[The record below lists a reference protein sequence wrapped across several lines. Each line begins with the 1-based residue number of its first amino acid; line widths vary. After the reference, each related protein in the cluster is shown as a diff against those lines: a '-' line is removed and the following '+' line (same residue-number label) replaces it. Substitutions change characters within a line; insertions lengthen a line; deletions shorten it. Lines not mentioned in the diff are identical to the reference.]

1 MKNIIDYA
9 RKNTED
15 FSVKPFNRADALI
28 LSWAS
33 YFSYPEC
40 VRDEEG
46 ITPEALAEV
55 KLPDEEMY
63 AEAFLP
69 KKSRKLFLALTKG
82 GRFRNLRL
90 SHYRQERDES
100 LVKQFAA
107 VCISLGRDEYF
118 LSFRGTDPS
127 FCGWKEDF
135 NMACRFPVP
144 FQQEASEYTRA
155 LMEKYPRGKF
165 YLGGHSK
172 GGNAAV
178 YAAVKLSGELRERV
192 IEVYNFDGP
201 GFLFHDDVAGEF
213 EAIKHKVVKIIP
225 QASFVGMLFETGD
238 HFRVIKSRTLSVL
251 QHNPFSWYLDGDD
264 FCPSKKRTKTSVKIE
279 SVINK
284 WILELALEDR
294 EKFIEIVYDALNA
307 LDIRDFNVFFK
318 TIHRQI
324 PALYREYKRLP
335 AEDKRFFDGKIKR
348 LVELF
353 KEKEIKI

>member
-1 MKNIIDYA
+1 MKNIIDYV
-9 RKNTED
+9 RKNTEK
-15 FSVKPFNRADALI
+15 FSAKPFNRTDALI

-33 YFSYPEC
+33 YFCYPEC
-40 VRDEEG
+40 VKGEEG
-46 ITPEALAEV
+46 VTIEGVAGV

-69 KKSRKLFLALTKG
+69 QKSKKLFRVLTAG
-82 GRFRNLRL
+82 ARFKDLRL

-107 VCISLGRDEYF
+107 VCIELDRDEYF

-144 FQQEASEYTRA
+144 FQQEALEYTQT
-155 LMEKYPRGKF
+155 LMKKYPRGKF

-178 YAAVKLSGELRERV
+178 YAAMQLSGELQERV
-192 IEVYNFDGP
+192 VTVYNFDGP
-201 GFLFHDDVAGEF
+201 GFLFHDDVEEGF
-213 EAIKHKVVKIIP
+213 ESIKHKIVKIIP
-225 QASFVGMLFETGD
+225 QASFVGMLFETSD
-238 HFRVIKSRTLSVL
+238 HFCVIKSRTLSVL
-251 QHNPFSWYLDGDD
+251 QHNPFSWYLAGDD

-284 WILELALEDR
+284 WILELPLEER
-294 EKFIEIVYDALNA
+294 ERFIEIIYNALNA
-307 LDIRDFNVFFK
+307 LNIRDFNVFFK
-318 TIHRQI
+318 TIHKQI
-324 PALYREYKRLP
+324 PALYREYKRLS
-335 AEDKRFFDGKIKR
+335 ADDKRFFDGKIKR